1 MKADTAG
8 SLEAVQNALL
18 KLEKGEVDMN
28 IIHAGVGAIS
38 DGDVI
43 LAEASKALIVGFN
56 VRPVVRLTSSLK
68 KKVLRF

>member
-1 MKADTAG
+1 
-8 SLEAVQNALL
+8 
-18 KLEKGEVDMN
+18 MN

-56 VRPVVRLTSSLK
+56 VRPVGKTNKLIEEKGIKVLTYRIIMILLTIWLTS
-68 KKVLRF
+68 